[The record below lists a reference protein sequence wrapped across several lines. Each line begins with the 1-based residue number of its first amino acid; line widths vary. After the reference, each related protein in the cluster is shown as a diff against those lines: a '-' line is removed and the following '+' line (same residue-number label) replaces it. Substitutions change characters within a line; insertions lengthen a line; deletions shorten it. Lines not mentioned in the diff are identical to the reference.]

1 MKKSI
6 FLAMLSAIVLTGTM
20 TFTACSSEDAVEPN
34 PTYDGNAV
42 KTSFTISVGDVKSP
56 TRMEADPVQQDEKFN
71 GMTDIYLFPA
81 KLASDA
87 TITGTT
93 VTSESYINLPDF
105 SSFSSQ
111 VASAQGKIYQDVA
124 FSVGVNNFLFYAAS
138 ALPGNGKLKA
148 SYLGMPATEFN
159 GTNDWVPEPML
170 TTSIV
175 NNIHFDLVPIQK
187 EKTLADVKTAGAT
200 TIAPL
205 NAVDAA
211 ITSQITAAGTGN
223 IADELTSLQKVLR
236 NDQSTTAGTHDYHPY
251 AGSSLSQKALMTK
264 IYTAVTNLNT
274 TITDTYSAP
283 ILAAITTY
291 FNVTGSATDGFTLT
305 WKTDPK
311 FPSDDTTL
319 GVPDGAV
326 AVQFNGTAFDFVEPS
341 VDGMSVPQISNYVF
355 PPSLYYTINTPS
367 MVKDAEYLSSL
378 SDQHPTWAAVKTA
391 GGYTQGAITSATR
404 SVIMK
409 DQVQYAVGR
418 LDVQVRIK
426 PSATILDSGSKDLVD
441 ASNNPIPQPVTV
453 PGGGYLLTGVLIG
466 GQKNVDWAFLPTGN
480 TEYTIWDNVMGN
492 EIYAKQQ
499 TSYAGDNYTLAL
511 ETEKAT
517 SEGVGK
523 IKIALEFQNTGNDFY
538 GIEHNIIPAGT
549 KFYLVA
555 ELDPSTN
562 TTYMEQDPENTTNEP
577 NDTWDETDK
586 LIKQVFKQDYV
597 TTAKL
602 TINETSLQKA
612 YNVVPDLRSPKLEF
626 GLSVDLHW
634 RTGITFTQEF

>member
-34 PTYDGNAV
+34 PTFDGKAV
-42 KTSFTISVGDVKSP
+42 KTSFTISVGNVKSP
-56 TRMEADPVQQDEKFN
+56 TRMAAVDVQEQEGAFN

-81 KLASDA
+81 KA

-105 SSFSSQ
+105 SNFSSQ

-138 ALPGNGKLKA
+138 AKPGTGKLKA

-159 GTNDWVPEPML
+159 GTTDWAPEPML

-187 EKTLADVKTAGAT
+187 EKKLADVKNAGAT

-251 AGSSLSQKALMTK
+251 AGSSLSQKALMTN
-264 IYTAVTNLNT
+264 IYTAVTNLNA
-274 TITDTYSAP
+274 TITNTYSAP
-283 ILAAITTY
+283 ILTAITTY

-326 AVQFNGTAFDFVEPS
+326 AVQFNETAGAFEFVEPS

-378 SDQHPTWAAVKTA
+378 NNNYNTWAAVKTA

-453 PGGGYLLTGVLIG
+453 PGEGYLLTGVLIG
-466 GQKNVDWAFLPTGN
+466 GQKNVDWAFLPTGT
-480 TEYTIWDNVMGN
+480 TEYTIWDNVMAN
-492 EIYAKQQ
+492 DIKAKQQ
-499 TSYAGDNYTLAL
+499 AAYTGDNYTLAL

-517 SEGVGK
+517 SEGEGK
-523 IKIALEFQNTGNDFY
+523 IKIALEFQNTGNDFH

-602 TINETSLQKA
+602 TISETSLQKA

-634 RTGITFTQEF
+634 RKGITFTQEF